1 MTIGEII
8 NHYGKEHT
16 PYIGGL
22 VNHLPMGQLAVYRM
36 TKDLEKVKS
45 FTKSFLERVNIGKVQ
60 DHYPM
65 INTVEET
72 LGNRSLYKPCLDLVR
87 KKLKENGMDVYVN
100 YILNKYILG
109 LSSGLFHTTIR
120 VAYAMEGI
128 RLDPILVD
136 EVERALAYYITAYRQ
151 SELFTRRIPGS
162 SIIQEMD
169 QLAND
174 DHIKNILENQNS
186 LGMKIRAL
194 YDEKDFINKG
204 FIIEGNEE
212 DKIEAL
218 LDLLI
223 PAYYF
228 SGNIVTLHCITGLH
242 AIIVLKDYFE
252 DYSRTLDIL
261 TTSIITH
268 LLTTGYHYYN
278 KAINDFTHVSWDAI
292 ISVASEKCD
301 VHAVKLAYSCNEIY
315 KLYPK
320 RGLKEI
326 AIKRINYN

>member
-8 NHYGKEHT
+8 NHYGEEYT
-16 PYIGGL
+16 PYVGGL

-45 FTKSFLERVNIGKVQ
+45 FTRSFLERVHIGKVQ
-60 DHYPM
+60 DHYPR
-65 INTVEET
+65 IDTVEET
-72 LGNRSLYKPCLDLVR
+72 LGNRNLYEPCLDLVR
-87 KKLKENGMDVYVN
+87 KELEENGMDEYVN
-100 YILNKYILG
+100 HVLNKYTLG

-120 VAYAMEGI
+120 VAYAMEGV

-136 EVERALAYYITAYRQ
+136 EVERALAYYITAYRK

-162 SIIQEMD
+162 SIIQEMN

-174 DHIKNILENQNS
+174 DHIKSILKNQNS

-194 YDEKDFINKG
+194 YDEKDFMDRG
-204 FIIEGNEE
+204 FIIEGSGEK
-212 DKIEAL
+212 KIEAL

-228 SGNIVTLHCITGLH
+228 SGNIVILHCITGLH
-242 AIIVLKDYFE
+242 GIIVLKDYFE

-261 TTSIITH
+261 TTSIIVH
-268 LLTTGYHYYN
+268 LLTTGYHYYHE
-278 KAINDFTHVSWDAI
+278 AINDFTHVSWDAI
-292 ISVASEKCD
+292 ISVGSEKCD
-301 VHAVKLAYSCNEIY
+301 VHAVKLAYSCNELY

-320 RGLKEI
+320 PGLKEI
-326 AIKRINYN
+326 ALKRINYN